1 MNKKEALA
9 CIGNKN
15 FESVPKE
22 FYKDKSFFH
31 AVVKEDGTALEYADE
46 NLKKNKWE
54 ILKLPVITQGGEPLW
69 PQFWK
74 LDELKEIKNSVSKEE
89 WKFKWM
95 QDSKNN

>member
-1 MNKKEALA
+1 
-9 CIGNKN
+9 
-15 FESVPKE
+15 
-22 FYKDKSFFH
+22 
-31 AVVKEDGTALEYADE
+31 
-46 NLKKNKWE
+46 
-54 ILKLPVITQGGEPLW
+54 VITQGGEPLW